1 MAESKYSGVSR
12 GILQPSDVE
21 EDEYYVPAKATP
33 ISPTS
38 RPAGVELNLSA
49 FNAAD
54 GKSSGP
60 AIQEKDILVI
70 FDLPDGSISEHYFKL
85 GQTVEVLKS
94 FVDSEFGI
102 PMQMQTLYLEDV
114 LMMDPLSLLDYPEA
128 KGSNE
133 LYVRVDGPMPSESKK

>member
-1 MAESKYSGVSR
+1 MAESKYSGVST
-12 GILQPSDVE
+12 GILQPSE
-21 EDEYYVPAKATP
+21 LEDIDLDYVPPKMP
-33 ISPTS
+33 ISPSS
-38 RPAGVELNLSA
+38 RPAGVELNLAFSA
-49 FNAAD
+49 D
-54 GKSSGP
+54 EKSSGP

-70 FDLPDGSISEHYFKL
+70 FDLPDGSISEQYFKL

-102 PMQMQTLYLEDV
+102 PMQMQMLYLDDV